1 MKLFADRMT
10 RPTWGW
16 PKRAMGGLVGAR
28 LALVTVVR
36 PDDFSLSED
45 HLSQTEV
52 QRRHLN
58 MLHLLAAQ
66 LGVDSP
72 LTSCHVL
79 EGSSVASTLV
89 RYAESN
95 HVNTIVLGI
104 GNPGNQVQRWVNSI
118 AVRVAML
125 APCTVTLVKLEET
138 AVNGR

>member
-1 MKLFADRMT
+1 MLTSFLDE
-10 RPTWGW
+10 
-16 PKRAMGGLVGAR
+16 
-28 LALVTVVR
+28 VVR
-36 PDDFSLSED
+36 RSDDKANL
-45 HLSQTEV
+45 
-52 QRRHLN
+52 
-58 MLHLLAAQ
+58 AQ

-138 AVNGR
+138 AVNG